1 MQRSIPSA
9 IIIGA
14 MKSSTTTLFNAL
26 SKHSEIYGSLE
37 KEPNFFASSESSG
50 MKNWGEYQSLFSGK
64 TERHKVT
71 IEASPEYTRW
81 PQNANAAK
89 RMRENLGDPKLIYVL
104 RDPVER
110 TISHYFHSYARSFYK
125 RGTNITQAI
134 QSDPILLSTSR
145 YASQL
150 DLYDAEFGEG
160 GVLIITAEHLREN
173 PEKVLTQVAQYL
185 SVDPAEF
192 IGVQLDAA
200 NTRDQMSASVQLGRI
215 SGRSQKI
222 KALSKKIP
230 APIKSALKNL
240 MPTATSGP
248 TPTSE
253 EKELVL
259 EKLRTDIFRLRER
272 LGTLIDHWPS
282 VKRLVQGNPPFF
294 NRLQK

>member
-9 IIIGA
+9 VIIGA
-14 MKSSTTTLFNAL
+14 MKASTTTLFNAL

-37 KEPNFFASSESSG
+37 KEPNFFASNESNG

-240 MPTATSGP
+240 MPTVASGP

-259 EKLRTDIFRLRER
+259 EKLRTDVFRLRER

-282 VKRLVQGNPPFF
+282 VKLLVQSGGPG
-294 NRLQK
+294 R

>member
-1 MQRSIPSA
+1 
-9 IIIGA
+9 
-14 MKSSTTTLFNAL
+14 MKASTTTLFNAL

-37 KEPNFFASSESSG
+37 KEPNFFASNESNG

-240 MPTATSGP
+240 MPTVASGP

-259 EKLRTDIFRLRER
+259 EKLRTDVFRLRER

-282 VKRLVQGNPPFF
+282 VKLLVQSGGPG
-294 NRLQK
+294 R